1 MRAAVRTAWIAY
13 NDGLEGRLNFPYADV
28 LNLITTGMGNK
39 IDPVEDALKLPW
51 CLIPSWRRATNDEV
65 LKAWAAVKNDPL
77 SAKLGWTH
85 ALKIPENN
93 IRLHEEHI
101 DALIE
106 QTLDAHDAL
115 LKKKF
120 PLFEEWP
127 ADAQL
132 AVHSMVWAL
141 GFGGFVS
148 KFPKCC
154 RALLASDFA
163 GAAKE
168 CKMQPEAGSLVVR
181 NRLNFTLLH
190 NAADCVEDEGDPEVL
205 VWQP

>member
-1 MRAAVRTAWIAY
+1 MRAAVRTAWAAY
-13 NDGLEGRLNFPYADV
+13 NKGLEGRLNFPYADV

-65 LKAWAAVKNDPL
+65 LKAWHAVKNDPL

-101 DALIE
+101 DALI
-106 QTLDAHDAL
+106 QNTLDAHDAL
-115 LKKKF
+115 LIKKF

-141 GFGGFVS
+141 GFGGLVS

-154 RALLASDFA
+154 KALGSLDFE
-163 GAAKE
+163 AAARE
-168 CKMQPEAGSLVVR
+168 CKMQPESGSLVKR
-181 NRLNFTLLH
+181 NTLNKQLFE
-190 NAADCVEDEGDPEVL
+190 NASKCLADEGDPEVL